1 MEGLTEKLIDVL
13 LALVIFCA
21 LITVIITSINGVT
34 WSALNIAG
42 TVYNFAWA
50 PYVIV
55 LVIIVALVVLV
66 YRYMLKHKR

>member
-13 LALVIFCA
+13 LAIVIFCA
-21 LITVIITSINGVT
+21 LITVIITSVNGVT

-42 TVYNFAWA
+42 TEYNMAWA

-55 LVIIVALVVLV
+55 LVLVVGLVVLV
-66 YRYMLKHKR
+66 YRYILKGKK